1 MVTDVG
7 SAVRRCQAR
16 VVNAA
21 SVYIVF
27 GPFGVSGPPEIE
39 PDCAT
44 GSSKSSRVSQS
55 KPLSPH
61 HDMRHSTVM
70 QDPART
76 DCRIRIVNSILK
88 DGDIFSADLT
98 PQLQI
103 PVRDWRVCLDTEYL
117 SGRFEWVSI
126 SSTIVRPDGC
136 STFGRRLEEQTC
148 AVTSSLHPSFFTDI
162 ENRHSRA
169 PGLPRAAVLGLD
181 LLSMGTMWDGDV
193 V

>member
-1 MVTDVG
+1 
-7 SAVRRCQAR
+7 
-16 VVNAA
+16 
-21 SVYIVF
+21 
-27 GPFGVSGPPEIE
+27 
-39 PDCAT
+39 
-44 GSSKSSRVSQS
+44 
-55 KPLSPH
+55 
-61 HDMRHSTVM
+61 MRHSTVM

-126 SSTIVRPDGC
+126 GSTIVRPDGC

-193 V
+193 VRRQIPSRHNHVNAPSRCFHFFPCCFNDFGIFDVRDVD